1 MTMNFMGCSFPES
14 MASVPSASGETPV
27 SGLCG
32 PCAVSS
38 TLTWSIIWSGLSIHP
53 WTLFEQNTISDP
65 LFIFLGCESPGDESD
80 AQIPWVHPRSPGKS
94 IFPLLLMLISKLAV
108 AVVLAA
114 KNISMTSFLFSV
126 YSFISAF
133 ISLYFMLTKMAPIQ
147 LIYLTGRVCTRLRGR
162 ELEKN
167 NGY

>member
-1 MTMNFMGCSFPES
+1 MCLQPLVRPLF
-14 MASVPSASGETPV
+14 PV
-27 SGLCG
+27 SVD
-32 PCAVSS
+32 P
-38 TLTWSIIWSGLSIHP
+38 ILSPAHSLGISFGVGSP
-53 WTLFEQNTISDP
+53 WTLFGQNTISDP
-65 LFIFLGCESPGDESD
+65 LYIFLGCESPGDESD
-80 AQIPWVHPRSPGKS
+80 VQIPWVHPRSPGKS
-94 IFPLLLMLISKLAV
+94 IFPLLLMLISKLAI

>member
-1 MTMNFMGCSFPES
+1 
-14 MASVPSASGETPV
+14 
-27 SGLCG
+27 
-32 PCAVSS
+32 
-38 TLTWSIIWSGLSIHP
+38 
-53 WTLFEQNTISDP
+53 
-65 LFIFLGCESPGDESD
+65 
-80 AQIPWVHPRSPGKS
+80 
-94 IFPLLLMLISKLAV
+94 MLISKLAV

-114 KNISMTSFLFSV
+114 KNISMTSFLFWV

-167 NGY
+167 DGY